1 MVVEVFCL
9 GFPGLRSWGREAC
22 ASGASRVRSANGGAK
37 VYTVLLAG
45 FRDPGVPL
53 ILQEVFLQNGLGHL
67 GWSSSA
73 SLYPY
78 FLKCAVGING
88 EK

>member
-1 MVVEVFCL
+1 M
-9 GFPGLRSWGREAC
+9 RERGVTC
-22 ASGASRVRSANGGAK
+22 TVSKRRREG
-37 VYTVLLAG
+37 VYTAILAG

-53 ILQEVFLQNGLGHL
+53 ILQELFIQNELGHRD
-67 GWSSSA
+67 WSSA